1 MPATTQPRIERALEI
16 LDSET
21 TLATDERAAFRRFRA
36 RLATID
42 PVAPATPSSVG
53 SGGGT
58 MTLGGGDPAPSEGI
72 RAVRTAYRETVMA
85 TPHFEREYDESLREN
100 VAAELG
106 AEVAAQV
113 ADGARLTPVLYEA
126 LEQGS
131 EQATLERTEFLR
143 VLERE
148 RESLREI
155 RDALDDCESEA
166 HALSEAVTDAADSAE
181 LGRIDD
187 RLAALERECADL
199 AERRQACLHGR
210 TVGSFSGVDADSL
223 VDFLYEECE
232 TTCPGLAA
240 ITDCLSSI
248 RAIRQRCL
256 R

>member
-16 LDSET
+16 LDSEI

-36 RLATID
+36 RLTSID
-42 PVAPATPSSVG
+42 PAASATPSSVG
-53 SGGGT
+53 AGGGT
-58 MTLGGGDPAPSEGI
+58 ITLGGGDPAASEGI
-72 RAVRTAYRETVMA
+72 RAVRSAYRETVMA
-85 TPHFEREYDESLREN
+85 TPHFEREYDESLRAN

-106 AEVAAQV
+106 AEVAAQI
-113 ADGARLTPVLYEA
+113 ADGTRLTPVLYGA
-126 LEQGS
+126 LERGS
-131 EQATLERTEFLR
+131 EQAILERTEFLR

-148 RESLREI
+148 RESLRAI
-155 RDALDDCESEA
+155 RDALDDCEREA

-181 LGRIDD
+181 LGRIDE
-187 RLAALERECADL
+187 RLVALEGECADL

-210 TVGSFSGVDADSL
+210 TVGSFSGIDADSL
-223 VDFLYEECE
+223 VEFLYEECE
-232 TTCPGLAA
+232 ATCPGLAA